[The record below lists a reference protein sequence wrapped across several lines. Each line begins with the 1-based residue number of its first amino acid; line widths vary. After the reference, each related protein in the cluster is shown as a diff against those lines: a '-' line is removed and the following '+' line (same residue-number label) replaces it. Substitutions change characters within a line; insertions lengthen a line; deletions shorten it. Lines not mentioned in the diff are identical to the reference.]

1 MSTNP
6 NFHPTRSE
14 PTGEQIFFVMAGA
27 FWVLVAAIVL
37 GAFLPL
43 VAGLTM
49 IFGVLAVVLVLVGV
63 FLARLL
69 GDG

>member
-1 MSTNP
+1 MSANP
-6 NFHPTRSE
+6 ILPSTSGE
-14 PTGEQIFFVMAGA
+14 PTGEQVFFVMAGA
-27 FWVLVAAIVL
+27 FWVLVAAIIV

-69 GDG
+69 SDG